1 MKQKLL
7 ERYNKKLYTKEL
19 IEKDI
24 ENSTNS
30 IKKIVEDINVHK
42 EAEEVINAAILI
54 TQEGT
59 KEFIESIVTKALQI
73 VYDDSYYFVM
83 EFNIK
88 RNQTEITLL
97 VQQEDQLYELNQ
109 LGGGVSDV
117 VSLALRLAFYALTD
131 YNKSNVFVLD
141 EVGRNLGQKRIK
153 FGEMMKEL
161 SECLGLQLI
170 VVTHSIDIAGQADI
184 IYEIEHKN
192 GLSKINPLQ

>member
-1 MKQKLL
+1 
-7 ERYNKKLYTKEL
+7 
-19 IEKDI
+19 
-24 ENSTNS
+24 
-30 IKKIVEDINVHK
+30 
-42 EAEEVINAAILI
+42 
-54 TQEGT
+54 
-59 KEFIESIVTKALQI
+59 
-73 VYDDSYYFVM
+73 M

-170 VVTHSIDIAGQADI
+170 VVTHSGDIAGQADR

>member
-30 IKKIVEDINVHK
+30 IKKIAEDINVHK

-73 VYDDSYYFVM
+73 VYDDSYSFVM

-170 VVTHSIDIAGQADI
+170 VVTHSGDIAGQADR